1 MRTAFFLILL
11 GSAMLLLSFTPNK
24 ACEYMGSNI
33 GFIQKQT
40 QKALESDDINISR
53 YYAYRALNAIEKSK
67 KQFMACGCEQAEK
80 NIEESS
86 EHLKRATRVTSLAS
100 TRIILNK
107 ALQST
112 QNSLEALEEHEEL
125 HDSRYGSDQLSMNTK
140 AAYLEQQKG
149 RMPVGEALQKKID
162 QALIDYQNSL
172 EKVVNSTPCKEA
184 YKLAMTN
191 YERCEEQLLRPDLSE
206 AKKYYNLRTKQITE
220 AALNKLQNCA
230 TSGE

>member
-1 MRTAFFLILL
+1 
-11 GSAMLLLSFTPNK
+11 
-24 ACEYMGSNI
+24 MGSNI

-40 QKALESDDINISR
+40 LKALESDDINISR

-86 EHLKRATRVTSLAS
+86 EHLKRATRVTTLAS

-184 YKLAMTN
+184 YKLAITN

-206 AKKYYNLRTKQITE
+206 AKKYYNLKTKQITE
-220 AALNKLQNCA
+220 AALNKLKNCT
-230 TSGE
+230 TSAE